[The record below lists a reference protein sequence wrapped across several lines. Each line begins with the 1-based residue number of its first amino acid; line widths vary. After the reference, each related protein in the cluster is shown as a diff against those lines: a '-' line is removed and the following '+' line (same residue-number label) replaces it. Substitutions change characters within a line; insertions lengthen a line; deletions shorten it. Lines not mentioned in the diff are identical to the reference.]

1 MNVVNR
7 SKSVVVRF
15 MIISMFGWLVTAC
28 EKPSGL
34 LFPPSQPPGFEIVNH
49 NSEWKPIMQE
59 FGGVQMALVPAGC
72 FQLGSTDEQIDYAVT
87 RLGAQRFWMD
97 KEKPVNQQCFDKPF
111 WIDLTE
117 VTNAQFNTF
126 GGQASRTSKWTA
138 GNRPREMIG
147 WDEALAFCEK
157 RGARLPTEAE
167 WEYAARGPDN
177 LLFPWGNEFDRA
189 NVVWADA
196 VGDPLNQ
203 TAEVGSKPSGAS
215 WVGALDLSGNV
226 WEWVSSLYKPYPYNI
241 NDGRE
246 DQNNTT
252 IQRVIRGG
260 SWDGRVTEASN
271 LRGAERFSYGLSSQ
285 HSDIGFRC
293 ALSYGP

>member
-196 VGDPLNQ
+196 VGDPSNK

-226 WEWVSSLYKPYPYNI
+226 WEWVSSLYKPYHIISTAVGKIKITPP
-241 NDGRE
+241 
-246 DQNNTT
+246 
-252 IQRVIRGG
+252 IRG
-260 SWDGRVTEASN
+260 
-271 LRGAERFSYGLSSQ
+271 
-285 HSDIGFRC
+285 
-293 ALSYGP
+293 

>member
-7 SKSVVVRF
+7 TKSVVVRF
-15 MIISMFGWLVTAC
+15 MIISMLGWLVTAC

-34 LFPPSQPPGFEIVNH
+34 LFPTSRPPGFEIVNH

-97 KEKPVNQQCFDKPF
+97 KEKPVNRQCFDKPF

-126 GGQASRTSKWTA
+126 GGQASRSSKWTA
-138 GNRPREMIG
+138 ENRPREMIR

-196 VGDPLNQ
+196 VGDPSNQ

-241 NDGRE
+241 DDGRE

-252 IQRVIRGG
+252 DQRVIRGG
-260 SWDGRVTEASN
+260 SWDGSVTEASN
-271 LRGAERFSYGLSSQ
+271 LRGAERFSYGPSSQ

-293 ALSYGP
+293 ALSYAP